1 VHTARFR
8 VLVQPPTRWKK
19 EEVVLFVA
27 ERLAAAA
34 YAALA
39 DGVVERARMGA
50 LDLRQGA
57 SDLTS
62 GGIDGLMDDHENG
75 GGRL

>member
-1 VHTARFR
+1 M
-8 VLVQPPTRWKK
+8 
-19 EEVVLFVA
+19 VA
-27 ERLAAAA
+27 ETRSCGVRGRGAGCAA

-39 DGVVERARMGA
+39 DDVVERARMGA
-50 LDLRQGA
+50 LDPRQGA